1 MTTTDTAMRDQDI
14 ISIVTISKS
23 KPHFFTIS
31 LKGKG
36 GTRDFRGMR
45 AIRIIGI
52 TETIE
57 IIIKIIIMKDMTRHY
72 LITVIMRKM
81 TATITIRKIT
91 TVVISQGRRGEEMIV
106 INLQTNTTKI
116 RELQIIACPL
126 ELSK

>member
-1 MTTTDTAMRDQDI
+1 MKTTGTAMRDQDI
-14 ISIVTISKS
+14 IRIVTISKS

-36 GTRDFRGMR
+36 GMRDFRGMR

-81 TATITIRKIT
+81 TATITIRIIT
-91 TVVISQGRRGEEMIV
+91 TAVISQGRRGEEMIV

>member
-1 MTTTDTAMRDQDI
+1 
-14 ISIVTISKS
+14 
-23 KPHFFTIS
+23 
-31 LKGKG
+31 
-36 GTRDFRGMR
+36 MR

-81 TATITIRKIT
+81 TATITIRIIT
-91 TVVISQGRRGEEMIV
+91 TAVISQGRRGEEMIV

-116 RELQIIACPL
+116 RELQITACPL